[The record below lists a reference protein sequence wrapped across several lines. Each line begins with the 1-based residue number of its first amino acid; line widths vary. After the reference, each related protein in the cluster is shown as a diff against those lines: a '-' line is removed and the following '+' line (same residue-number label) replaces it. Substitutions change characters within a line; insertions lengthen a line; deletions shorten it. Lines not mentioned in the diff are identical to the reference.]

1 MSIVCRVEIEPM
13 VREDVAAV
21 WGMLQASFR
30 LEYEPDIKYR
40 LWKLF
45 PYSLNGF
52 EANYDDL
59 VTDEGDQEEMERK
72 CWSLKPDKV
81 DLLLF
86 DLKTFRDFIDKEFT
100 FYISW
105 VDKEPKGLKEMTFA
119 EFEKVLRS
127 LEVETGV
134 KYLVR

>member
-1 MSIVCRVEIEPM
+1 MCKVEIEPM
-13 VREDVAAV
+13 VREDVNAV

-30 LEYEPDIKYR
+30 LEYQPDIKYR

-45 PYSLNGF
+45 PYSFNGF

-59 VTDEGDQEEMERK
+59 VMDEDSQEEMERK
-72 CWSLKPDKV
+72 CWGLKPDKIEQ
-81 DLLLF
+81 LIA
-86 DLKTFRDFIDKEFT
+86 DLKTFRDFREKEFT
-100 FYISW
+100 FYIAW
-105 VDKEPKGLKEMTFA
+105 VDKEPKNLKEMTFA

-134 KYLVR
+134 KYLVK